1 MAPPA
6 DLEKIGREGFD
17 LLEKYLLRKGREKQ
31 APPKRE
37 SAAVQTID
45 AITASKKYK
54 GLVFVEYGRRS
65 PRPAA

>member
-31 APPKRE
+31 APPKRGPVV
-37 SAAVQTID
+37 APTID
-45 AITASKKYK
+45 AITASKKYR
-54 GLVFVEYGRRS
+54 GLVFVEYGRRPKPPS
-65 PRPAA
+65 L